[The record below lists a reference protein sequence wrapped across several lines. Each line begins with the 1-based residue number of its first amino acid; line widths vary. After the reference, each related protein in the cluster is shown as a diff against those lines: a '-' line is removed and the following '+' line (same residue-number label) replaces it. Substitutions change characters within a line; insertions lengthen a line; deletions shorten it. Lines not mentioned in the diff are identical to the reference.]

1 MPDAPSKHKN
11 GDFKKNPKPALELID
26 GEIQRDV
33 SRAMPSAR
41 EAELSVLST
50 MASNPEIY
58 VSAAQEKRLTGNH
71 FYVPAH
77 RKLFTAIVNT
87 FEKGQPVE
95 IVSFIQRLEDAG
107 ELDAVGG
114 HAGVTEMF
122 YFATTAAHFDHHLE
136 LVKDKFT
143 LRSMIET
150 CTEAITQAFDDPA
163 SVTTLI
169 DTVESEVL
177 KIREVADTEEGETVE
192 DALEQ
197 VIISLDKIIRNEKD
211 ALGISTGYPVLDK
224 MAGGL
229 RPGEMFIIAARPA
242 MGKTSFVMNIVEEV
256 VLNQKRAAMVFSLE
270 MTTQQLVQRMLISRA
285 RYNFT
290 KLIPGTSPIQRD
302 LTNIQK
308 AAGEIRTAPLFIDDT
323 PSISISELRAK
334 ARRKHRE
341 HGLAMIAIDYLQL
354 MRSTSKQADASRER
368 EVAEISAGLKGLA
381 KELNIPILVLA
392 QLNRG
397 PEARTG
403 GKPRMSDLRE
413 SGSIE
418 QDADLIGLL
427 FRDKYYASDEAKD
440 ADEEIESR
448 SELIIGKNRHGSA
461 GRVPLHFVGELMRF
475 ETREE
480 TEEER
485 QANEG

>member
-1 MPDAPSKHKN
+1 MADTKDYPSKKS
-11 GDFKKNPKPALELID
+11 FKDKPKPALELVD
-26 GEIQRDV
+26 GEVQRDV
-33 SRAMPSAR
+33 SRSMPSAR

-50 MASNPEIY
+50 MATQPEVYI
-58 VSAAQEKRLTGNH
+58 SSAQEQRLTAAH

-77 RKLFTAIVNT
+77 QKLFTAIVNT

-95 IVSFIQRLEDAG
+95 IVSFIQGLQDAG
-107 ELDAVGG
+107 ELEAVGG

-122 YFATTAAHFDHHLE
+122 YFAATAAHFEHHLE
-136 LVKDKFT
+136 LVKEKFT

-150 CTEAITQAFDDPA
+150 CTSAITRAFDDPA
-163 SVTTLI
+163 SVTELI
-169 DTVESEVL
+169 DAVEKEVL
-177 KIREVADTEEGETVE
+177 EIREVADTNEEQTIA

-197 VIISLDKIIRNEKD
+197 VIITLDKVIKNEAD
-211 ALGISTGYPVLDK
+211 AMGIPTGYPVLDR

-256 VLNQKRAAMVFSLE
+256 VMNQGRTAMVFSLE
-270 MTTQQLVQRMLISRA
+270 MTTQQLVQRLLIA
-285 RYNFT
+285 RSKYNFT
-290 KLIPGTSPIQRD
+290 KLIPGTKPHQRD
-302 LTNIQK
+302 VKAIQK
-308 AAGEIRTAPLFIDDT
+308 AAAELREAKLFIDDT

-341 HGLAMIAIDYLQL
+341 HGLAVIAIDYLQL
-354 MRSTSKQADASRER
+354 MRSTSKQADNSRER
-368 EVAEISAGLKGLA
+368 EVAEISAGLKGLS

-397 PEARTG
+397 PENRTG
-403 GKPRMSDLRE
+403 GKPKMSDLRE

-427 FRDKYYASDEAKD
+427 FRDKYYPNDDKTGEEKEELSDD
-440 ADEEIESR
+440 A
-448 SELIIGKNRHGSA
+448 ELIIGKNRHGAA
-461 GRVPLHFVGELMRF
+461 GSVPLTFVGELMRF
-475 ETREE
+475 EIREVSKD
-480 TEEER
+480 
-485 QANEG
+485 QQEG